1 MRARRVLLHPGGA
14 AVNMQ
19 ALWVTASSSDA
30 IPLGADGWPRFDQM
44 ERVDGSQALE
54 RLRVPAPATDTTWLL
69 QPDAQGP
76 GPDDLRQALLGVKCN
91 LRVLVLPH
99 VPQGHPEIAAW
110 LDAGAD
116 RCLPRP
122 CPPQVLAA
130 MLRAVHR
137 SVLPVG
143 QPVSHLAG
151 LRFDHEAM
159 TLHDGEQRIALTQR
173 EAKLMSLLIR
183 RVGKWVTHQE
193 IRMHMAQG
201 GAPALRPA
209 AVHLY
214 VHRVNRKI
222 GAHGLHVDCVKRVGY
237 GLVFRSEATQRA
249 SDGAGA
255 RPVLQAHR
263 PFSNLAWQALG
274 SGGMG

>member
-1 MRARRVLLHPGGA
+1 
-14 AVNMQ
+14 MQ
-19 ALWVTASSSDA
+19 ALWVTASLTDA
-30 IPLGADGWPRFDQM
+30 IPLGANGWPRFDQM
-44 ERVDGSQALE
+44 EHVDWSQALA
-54 RLRVPAPATDTTWLL
+54 RLRVPVTATDTTWLL
-69 QPDAQGP
+69 QSDAHGP
-76 GPDDLRQALLGVKCN
+76 GPDDLRQALTGVKRN
-91 LRVLVLPH
+91 LRVLALPH
-99 VPQGHPEIAAW
+99 APLGHPEIAAW

-137 SVLPVG
+137 SVLPGG
-143 QPVSHLAG
+143 QPVSHFAG

-173 EAKLMSLLIR
+173 EAELMSLLIR
-183 RVGKWVTHQE
+183 RVGKWVTNQE

-201 GAPALRPA
+201 GAAALRPG

-222 GAHGLHVDCVKRVGY
+222 GPHGLHVDCVKRVGY
-237 GLVFRSEATQRA
+237 GLVVRSDAMQQA
-249 SDGAGA
+249 SDAA
-255 RPVLQAHR
+255 RVLPVLRAHR
-263 PFSNLAWQALG
+263 PFANQAWQVQG
-274 SGGMG
+274 SGVMG